1 VIERYALSPMAEIWS
16 DEAVFTRWARI
27 ESCVAGAQAD
37 LGLIPH
43 DAAEVIATTP
53 APEVSDVRTEEHARE
68 HEVLSFLAAWTSAMP
83 TDVARWA
90 HFGLTSYDLVDCGL
104 GVAMRDS
111 MDLVIDAAAR
121 LDRALTELAEKHWQT
136 VTVGR
141 THGIHAE
148 PISFGHKLAGYA
160 FAVRRSLTRLRAA
173 RKSVA
178 VGTVS
183 GPVGTYSTTPPSV
196 EERVLET
203 LGLRPEPAPTQVV
216 SRDRHAEAVHVL
228 AILSATIEQIALEFR
243 LLQQT
248 ELAEVEE
255 PRSPEYQGSSAM
267 PHKGNPTLSERLC
280 GLARLM
286 RGVVTAALEDVAL
299 WHERDLVHSSVERVI
314 LPGAFN
320 LAYYQAVAAIALVSE
335 LRVNEE
341 RMLQTLERSA
351 PQIVSSMAYLHLLE
365 TGVERELAY
374 RAVQA
379 AASESQSTGRS
390 VVQVL
395 TDKGFAVDAEL
406 VDPLRFLAHE
416 DVIRKRLA
424 GLSLEAHPSRA
435 GSVQAESWRE
445 KPTRG

>member
-1 VIERYALSPMAEIWS
+1 MIERYALSPMAEIWT

-27 ESCVAGAQAD
+27 ESCVARVQAD
-37 LGLIPH
+37 LGLVPR
-43 DAAEVIATTP
+43 DAAKAIAATP
-53 APEVSDVRTEEHARE
+53 APETIDVRTEERTRE

-83 TDVARWA
+83 AEVARWA

-111 MDLVIDAAAR
+111 VDLVIGATER
-121 LDRALTELAEKHWQT
+121 LDRALTGLAEKHWQT
-136 VTVGR
+136 FTVGR

-183 GPVGTYSTTPPSV
+183 GPVGTYSTVPPSV
-196 EERVLET
+196 EERVLEA
-203 LGLRPEPAPTQVV
+203 LGLCPEPAPTQVV
-216 SRDRHAEAVHVL
+216 SRDRHAEVVHVL

-255 PRSPEYQGSSAM
+255 PRSSEYQGSSAM
-267 PHKGNPTLSERLC
+267 PHKSNPTLSERLC

-286 RGVVTAALEDVAL
+286 RGMVTASLEDVAL
-299 WHERDLVHSSVERVI
+299 WHERDLTHSSVERVI
-314 LPGAFN
+314 LPGSFN
-320 LAYYQAVAAIALVSE
+320 LAYYQTTAAITLVTG
-335 LRVNEE
+335 LRVDEE
-341 RMLQTLERSA
+341 RMLQTLKRSSPHIA
-351 PQIVSSMAYLHLLE
+351 SSMAYLHLLE
-365 TGVERELAY
+365 AGVERESAY

-379 AASESQSTGRS
+379 AASESQSSGRS
-390 VVQVL
+390 LVQVL
-395 TDKGFAVDAEL
+395 SDKGFAVDAKL
-406 VDPLRFLAHE
+406 VDPLRLLVHE
-416 DVIRKRLA
+416 DVIRERLT
-424 GLSLEAHPSRA
+424 GRSP
-435 GSVQAESWRE
+435 
-445 KPTRG
+445 

>member
-1 VIERYALSPMAEIWS
+1 MIERYALKPMAEIWT
-16 DEAVFTRWARI
+16 DEAVFACWARI
-27 ESCVAGAQAD
+27 EACVARVQAD

-43 DAAEVIATTP
+43 DAAEMLVATP
-53 APEVSDVRTEEHARE
+53 APEAGAVRAEERARE

-83 TDVARWA
+83 TDAARWA

-104 GVAMRDS
+104 GIAMRDS
-111 MDLVIDAAAR
+111 IDLIMDATER
-121 LDRALTELAEKHWQT
+121 LDQALTELAEKHWQT
-136 VTVGR
+136 LTVGR

-160 FAVRRSLTRLRAA
+160 FAIRRSLTRLRAA
-173 RKSVA
+173 RQSVA

-183 GPVGTYSTTPPSV
+183 GPVGTYSTTPPMV
-196 EERVLET
+196 EERVLER

-216 SRDRHAEAVHVL
+216 SRDRHAEAVNVL

-255 PRSPEYQGSSAM
+255 PHGSGYQGSSAM

-286 RGVVTAALEDVAL
+286 RSLVTAALEDVAL
-299 WHERDLVHSSVERVI
+299 WHERDLAHSSVERMI
-314 LPGAFN
+314 FPASFN
-320 LAYYQAVAAIALVSE
+320 LVYYQAVTATALVSGI
-335 LRVNEE
+335 RVDEE
-341 RMLQTLERSA
+341 RMLQTLERSG
-351 PQIVSSMAYLHLLE
+351 PQIVSSTAYLHLLK

-379 AASESQSTGRS
+379 AASESRSSGRPL
-390 VVQVL
+390 VRAL
-395 TDKGFAVDAEL
+395 TDAGFSIDAAL
-406 VDPLRFLAHE
+406 ADPLCLLTHE
-416 DVIRKRLA
+416 EVIRKRLTGDPA
-424 GLSLEAHPSRA
+424 GLEAYPSAA
-435 GSVQAESWRE
+435 GSVQAES
-445 KPTRG
+445 